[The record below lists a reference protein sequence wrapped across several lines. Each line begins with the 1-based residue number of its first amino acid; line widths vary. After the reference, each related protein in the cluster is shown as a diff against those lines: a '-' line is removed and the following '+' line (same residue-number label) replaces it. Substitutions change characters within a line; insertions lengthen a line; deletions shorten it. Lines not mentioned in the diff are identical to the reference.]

1 MCKNPEAGKVL
12 DTFEKR
18 IKGKCDWNM
27 VQNGKYGQQGGFIV
41 SVYRQFIRI
50 MMGMV

>member
-18 IKGKCDWNM
+18 IKGKCDE
-27 VQNGKYGQQGGFIV
+27 YGSEWEMDSREVLLFLFTV
-41 SVYRQFIRI
+41 NLFE
-50 MMGMV
+50 

>member
-12 DTFEKR
+12 DIFEKW

-27 VQNGKYGQQGGFIV
+27 VQNGKYGQQAVLLFLFIINL
-41 SVYRQFIRI
+41 FE
-50 MMGMV
+50 